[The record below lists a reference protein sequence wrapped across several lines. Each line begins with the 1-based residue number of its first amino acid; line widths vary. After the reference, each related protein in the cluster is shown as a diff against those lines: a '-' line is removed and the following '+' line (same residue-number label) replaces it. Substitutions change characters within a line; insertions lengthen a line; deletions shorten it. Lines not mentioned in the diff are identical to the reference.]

1 MLPAVCKHVVLAP
14 AALVLVCVV
23 VCVLLNGY
31 EDFPGA
37 GAGIVDSGV
46 VNLPAAEPLAR
57 HDNFAAVPVQVAAV
71 LLLSLLAECRHVVLA
86 PAALALVCVAVR
98 VLLNGCEDLPC
109 AGAGIVDSG
118 AVNLPAAESLA
129 QRNNSAA
136 VLVTQSAMP
145 PLLLPLAERRH
156 VVPAPAVLGS
166 MWCAVAWC
174 PVWIALLPR
183 VAVVGLMFGAV
194 AQAALAVT
202 APWILYSA
210 SDGKSCAG
218 AGQLHGR
225 FHGQSFLP
233 ARLRYALRCPNGR
246 AASRCHSAPSRIFAP
261 SGAGQ

>member
-1 MLPAVCKHVVLAP
+1 MP
-14 AALVLVCVV
+14 
-23 VCVLLNGY
+23 
-31 EDFPGA
+31 
-37 GAGIVDSGV
+37 
-46 VNLPAAEPLAR
+46 PL
-57 HDNFAAVPVQVAAV
+57 
-71 LLLSLLAECRHVVLA
+71 LLLSAVCMHAAPV

-210 SDGKSCAG
+210 SDVKNRAG
-218 AGQLHGR
+218 VGQLHGQSR
-225 FHGQSFLP
+225 GQLFPP
-233 ARLRYALRCPNGR
+233 APWRYALRCPNGR
-246 AASRCHSAPSRIFAP
+246 DTSRCRSILSQTFAP
-261 SGAGQ
+261 FAAVWWM